1 MRTIAVAF
9 GNWAENR
16 NLPGVAS
23 LFSGMVRYKE
33 NKAPVSMFTPENIA
47 SLPAKDRRHPKAV
60 HCYRRLCAPA
70 PARSFTISQVRNPW
84 SPPRTKYG
92 RRDLYLAL
100 GSSPSLGAFRPCVIR
115 NKRWNSSTLNTS
127 LLTPQAS
134 RGFSRAMGSFS
145 TCPRSKAQRHNFL
158 KVL

>member
-60 HCYRRLCAPA
+60 HCYRRLCRPA

-127 LLTPQAS
+127 FVDSPGVEGFQPSHGIIFDVPEIKSPAPQLS
-134 RGFSRAMGSFS
+134 
-145 TCPRSKAQRHNFL
+145 
-158 KVL
+158 